1 MRYGIWLYIV
11 VFFVLVH
18 RMIQLMVVSSVD
30 LNFCLLLPYFSLSCQ
45 YSVGNGGEFSA
56 SWLYLCRLLL
66 SKLPFFSDILE
77 LARSSSVTK
86 ELMMEG
92 IYYFHIARL

>member
-1 MRYGIWLYIV
+1 
-11 VFFVLVH
+11 
-18 RMIQLMVVSSVD
+18 MIQLMVVSSVD
-30 LNFCLLLPYFSLSCQ
+30 LNFCLLLPYFSSSCQ
-45 YSVGNGGEFSA
+45 YSMGNGGEFSA

-66 SKLPFFSDILE
+66 SQLPFFSDILE
-77 LARSSSVTK
+77 LARSSVIK